1 MLAASTA
8 NQSAHDVFGMTEEI
22 GALLDP
28 SKLDHGGE
36 REALPLEALQRAG
49 ELTTWL
55 LEKHVGGDAEIRV
68 QRTRHLTRKLA
79 LARQNFGHLGPAAK
93 EWDQIPR
100 REPTLLHTKAKGFN
114 GTRIPDRHMPRLIEL
129 HEVGEHI
136 QLIAVRGTEFRVH
149 RRIDA
154 GEGSLV
160 VCLGADRSNGAHVT
174 PR

>member
-68 QRTRHLTRKLA
+68 QRTRHLHRKLA
-79 LARQNFGHLGPAAK
+79 LARQNFGHLAPPAQQS
-93 EWDQIPR
+93 DHIP
-100 REPTLLHTKAKGFN
+100 PPQPPLLHPKPTA
-114 GTRIPDRHMPRLIEL
+114 
-129 HEVGEHI
+129 
-136 QLIAVRGTEFRVH
+136 
-149 RRIDA
+149 
-154 GEGSLV
+154 
-160 VCLGADRSNGAHVT
+160 
-174 PR
+174 